1 MANVLQQHFPIIRD
15 RREVLEEIRSRK
27 DLKELFESWEER
39 YQEEF
44 LDYCTG
50 VKGVKLLYDHFFKAV
65 MNPEIMP
72 ERLEELLSLIIGEK
86 VKILKVLPA
95 DSTRI
100 AAENSLLTL
109 DVVVE
114 LENGSIAN
122 VEVQKIG
129 YAFPGQRSACY
140 SADLLLR
147 QYKRVKGE
155 RGKAFSYKDI
165 RKVYTIVL
173 FEESVG
179 EFHKF
184 PKDYIHYIKHQSN
197 TGLEMEL
204 LQEYIFI
211 AIDIFKRI
219 LHNKG
224 VEKCNKL
231 DAWILFL
238 SVDEPELIMQLI
250 EMYPEFEELYQEVY
264 GMCRNMEDFMGI
276 FSEELA
282 ILDKNTVDYMIDEMQ
297 NTIDEQRETIDV
309 QREAIGDLEG
319 RLEMQRLYQENL
331 NQLIQKLIE
340 DNRTEEL
347 IRSTVDKDFQERLL
361 KEYGFL

>member
-1 MANVLQQHFPIIRD
+1 MANVLQKHFPIIRE
-15 RREVLEEIRSRK
+15 RQEVLEEIQSREE
-27 DLKELFESWEER
+27 LSVLFESWER
-39 YQEEF
+39 KQQKEF

-50 VKGVKLLYDHFFKAV
+50 VKGIKLLYDQFFKAV
-65 MNPEIMP
+65 MNPEITP
-72 ERLEELLSLIIGEK
+72 ERLEELISLILGEK

-100 AAENSLLTL
+100 AAENSLLVL

-165 RKVYTIVL
+165 KKVYTIVF

-184 PKDYIHYIKHQSN
+184 PKQYIHHMKQKSD
-197 TGLEMEL
+197 TGLAIEL
-204 LQEYIFI
+204 LQEYTFI
-211 AIDIFKRI
+211 AIDIFKDI
-219 LHNKG
+219 LQNKG

-231 DAWILFL
+231 DAWMLFL
-238 SVDEPELIMQLI
+238 SVDEPELIEQLI
-250 EMYPEFEELYQEVY
+250 TEYPGFKQLYREVY
-264 GMCRNMEDFMGI
+264 EMCRNMEDFMGI

-297 NTIDEQRETIDV
+297 NTIDEQKDTIDK
-309 QREAIGDLEG
+309 LEEEIAKLK
-319 RLEMQRLYQENL
+319 RQLES
-331 NQLIQKLIE
+331 K
-340 DNRTEEL
+340 
-347 IRSTVDKDFQERLL
+347 
-361 KEYGFL
+361 